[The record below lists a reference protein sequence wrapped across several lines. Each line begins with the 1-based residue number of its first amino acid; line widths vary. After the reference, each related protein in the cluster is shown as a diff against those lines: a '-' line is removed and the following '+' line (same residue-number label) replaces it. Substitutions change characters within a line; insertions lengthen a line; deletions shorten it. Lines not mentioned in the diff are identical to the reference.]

1 MLSNPAGGASSCAL
15 QTAHY
20 SAANSLA
27 ELPPPGASA
36 FPFGVVTL
44 GVAQCQPG
52 ETVQLSFTMPSAI
65 PAGARYWKYGPTPDN
80 TTAHWYAFDGFS
92 ASGNTVT
99 LMLTD
104 GAVGDDDL
112 LADGKISDPGGIVLA
127 TTGSASAK
135 PVPVWSWQA
144 WLAAMLA
151 LGGGLLLRRRQ
162 R

>member
-1 MLSNPAGGASSCAL
+1 
-15 QTAHY
+15 
-20 SAANSLA
+20 
-27 ELPPPGASA
+27 
-36 FPFGVVTL
+36 
-44 GVAQCQPG
+44 
-52 ETVQLSFTMPSAI
+52 
-65 PAGARYWKYGPTPDN
+65 
-80 TTAHWYAFDGFS
+80 
-92 ASGNTVT
+92 
-99 LMLTD
+99 MLTD